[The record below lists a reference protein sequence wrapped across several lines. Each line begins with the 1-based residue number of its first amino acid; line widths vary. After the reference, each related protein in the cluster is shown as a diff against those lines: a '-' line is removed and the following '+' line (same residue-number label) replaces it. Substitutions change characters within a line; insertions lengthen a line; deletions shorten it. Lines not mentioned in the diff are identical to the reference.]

1 VGLSGEL
8 RPVAQTAERLSE
20 AAQLGFA
27 RVIMPKA
34 RGRAGEWPQG
44 LEVRAVATLSEAL
57 AQAGLSN
64 Q

>member
-1 VGLSGEL
+1 M

-44 LEVRAVATLSEAL
+44 LEIHTITTLSEAL